1 MNIQFGLLFTKSTD
15 NESRSCA
22 LSDCDR
28 VINPDDS
35 IAIDVDS
42 NEILCVECGKCERYA
57 RKKQQ
62 QRENAGISEVPLIKG
77 LDY

>member
-15 NESRSCA
+15 GEPRPCC

-28 VINPDDS
+28 VIEPDDA
-35 IAIDVDS
+35 IAIDVES

-57 RKKQQ
+57 RKKQK